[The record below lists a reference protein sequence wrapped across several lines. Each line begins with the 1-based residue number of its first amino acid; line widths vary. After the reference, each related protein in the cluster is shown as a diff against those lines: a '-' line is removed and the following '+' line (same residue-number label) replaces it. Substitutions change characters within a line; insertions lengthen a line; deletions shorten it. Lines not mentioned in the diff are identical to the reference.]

1 MIQPTLAIAIKAARR
16 GADVLQRS
24 LANVDRVPV
33 KEKERHDYVSEVDQF
48 AEQEIVKEIHR
59 AFPNDAIL
67 GEEGGSSG
75 SGNTVWIIDP
85 LDGTQNYLRG
95 IPHYCVSIAQQ
106 VDGKLEHAVVYDPFR
121 EELFTASRGRGAM
134 LNNTKIRVS
143 RKIELQGSLLATAMP
158 FRSRQYTGSYLKM
171 KKAMFDEVDD
181 LRTMGSAALDL
192 AYVAAGR
199 LDGYWEFALHPW
211 DIAAGALLVREAGG
225 VITDFSG
232 GDNYLESGN
241 VIAAPFK
248 LITPMRK
255 VIQKYWMMDLGSE

>member
-1 MIQPTLAIAIKAARR
+1 MIQPTLVIAIKAARR

-24 LANVDRVPV
+24 LSNVDRVPV
-33 KEKERHDYVSEVDQF
+33 KEKERHDYVSEVDRF
-48 AEQEIVKEIHR
+48 AEEEIVKEIHK
-59 AFPNDAIL
+59 AFPGDAIL

-75 SGNTVWIIDP
+75 SGKTVWIIDP

-106 VDGKLEHAVVYDPFR
+106 VDGKLEHAVVYDPFK
-121 EELFTASRGRGAM
+121 EELFAASRGRGAT
-134 LNNTKIRVS
+134 LNNTRIRVS
-143 RKIELQGSLLATAMP
+143 RKISLEGSLLATAMP
-158 FRSRQYTGSYLKM
+158 FRNRQFAASHSQMSR
-171 KKAMFDEVDD
+171 AMFDQVDD
-181 LRTMGSAALDL
+181 IRRLGSAALDL

-199 LDGYWEFALHPW
+199 VDGYWEIGLKPW

-232 GDNYLESGN
+232 GSDYMETGN

-248 LITPMRK
+248 LITPMRQI
-255 VIQKYWMMDLGSE
+255 IQKYWMIEK

>member
-33 KEKERHDYVSEVDQF
+33 KQKERHDYVSEVDQF
-48 AEQEIVKEIHR
+48 AEEEIVKEIHR
-59 AFPNDAIL
+59 AFPGDAIL
-67 GEEGGSSG
+67 GEESG
-75 SGNTVWIIDP
+75 SQGSGDTVWIIDP

-95 IPHYCVSIAQQ
+95 IPHYCVSIAQR
-106 VDGKLEHAVVYDPFR
+106 VAGKLEHAVIYDPFR

-134 LNNTKIRVS
+134 LNNTRIRVS
-143 RKIELQGSLLATAMP
+143 RKIELEGSLIATAMP
-158 FRSRQYTGSYLKM
+158 FRSRQYTSSHLQM
-171 KKAMFDEVDD
+171 TKAMFDEVDD
-181 LRTMGSAALDL
+181 LRRMGSAALDL

-199 LDGYWEFALHPW
+199 VDGYWEIGLKPW

-232 GDNYLESGN
+232 GDEFMESGN

-255 VIQKYWMMDLGSE
+255 VIGPYWKLD

>member
-16 GADVLQRS
+16 GGDVLQRALS
-24 LANVDRVPV
+24 NVARVPL
-33 KEKERHDYVSEVDQF
+33 KEKERYDYVSEVDQF
-48 AEQEIVKEIHR
+48 AEKEIVNEIHR
-59 AFPNDAIL
+59 AFPDHAIL

-75 SGNTVWIIDP
+75 SGDTVWIIDP
-85 LDGTQNYLRG
+85 LDGTHNYLRG

-106 VDGKLEHAVVYDPFR
+106 VDGKLEHAVVYDPFK
-121 EELFTASRGRGAM
+121 EELFTASRGRGAT
-134 LNNTKIRVS
+134 LNNTRIRASNKIAL
-143 RKIELQGSLLATAMP
+143 EGSLLATAMP
-158 FRSRQYTGSYLKM
+158 FRTRQYAASHLQMTR
-171 KKAMFDEVDD
+171 AMFDEVDD
-181 LRTMGSAALDL
+181 IRRLGSAALDL

-199 LDGYWEFALHPW
+199 VDGYWEIGLRPW

-232 GDNYLESGN
+232 GEDYMETGN

-255 VIQKYWMMDLGSE
+255 VIQKYWMMDK

>member
-16 GADVLQRS
+16 GGDVLQRS
-24 LANVDRVPV
+24 LSNVDRVPV
-33 KEKERHDYVSEVDQF
+33 KEKERHDYVSEVDHF
-48 AEQEIVKEIHR
+48 AEEEIVKEILK
-59 AFPNDAIL
+59 AFPDDAIL
-67 GEEGGSSG
+67 GEEGGSRG
-75 SGNTVWIIDP
+75 SGDTVWIIDP
-85 LDGTQNYLRG
+85 LDGTHNYLRG

-106 VDGKLEHAVVYDPFR
+106 VNGKLEHAVIYDPFK
-121 EELFTASRGRGAM
+121 EELFTASRGRGAT

-143 RKIELQGSLLATAMP
+143 RKIALEGSLLTTAMP
-158 FRSRQYTGSYLKM
+158 FRNRQFAPSHLQMTR
-171 KKAMFDEVDD
+171 AMFEEVDD
-181 LRTMGSAALDL
+181 IRRLGSAALDL

-199 LDGYWEFALHPW
+199 VDGYWEIGLKPW

-232 GDNYLESGN
+232 TGDYLETGN

-255 VIQKYWMMDLGSE
+255 VIQKYWMIDK

>member
-16 GADVLQRS
+16 GGDVLQRS
-24 LANVDRVPV
+24 LSNVDRVPV

-48 AEQEIVKEIHR
+48 AEEEIVKEIHR
-59 AFPNDAIL
+59 AFPDDAIL
-67 GEEGGSSG
+67 GEESGSRG
-75 SGNTVWIIDP
+75 SGNAVWIIDP

-106 VDGKLEHAVVYDPFR
+106 VAGKLEHAVVYDPFK

-134 LNNTKIRVS
+134 LNNTRIRVS
-143 RKIELQGSLLATAMP
+143 RKIELKGGLLATAMP
-158 FRSRQYTGSYLKM
+158 FRIRQYAGSHLQM
-171 KKAMFDEVDD
+171 TRAMFDKVDD
-181 LRTMGSAALDL
+181 IRRLGSAALDL

-199 LDGYWEFALHPW
+199 VDGYWEIGLKPW

-225 VITDFSG
+225 VVTDFSG
-232 GDNYLESGN
+232 GDKFMESGN

-255 VIQKYWMMDLGSE
+255 VIGRYWKLND